1 MTASQ
6 YGGRPGGHRAHLV
19 GGHMVQLPLVTKKIA
34 CFQAPEDLDLLV
46 KPLAALVPGHA
57 THRKILLPRADTH
70 AKQKAITR
78 QDLDSLHLL
87 CHQRGLAYRQFVD
100 EGGEFDG
107 LCHRR
112 HRSYRD
118 EAFNEGNTLEKF
130 PTAVLVIGIAGVRL
144 PGVTDTVRHTD
155 PGVAGRFRG
164 ARQRQV
170 MVGVTHA
177 HLVAEFHTLS
187 PGMVTRGSAR
197 HAVCATPT
205 RRSPANGRRRHCGGG
220 RSRRHSTSNPCRFIR
235 APGPSSSAMQPEHCF
250 LTYNSTP

>member
-1 MTASQ
+1 
-6 YGGRPGGHRAHLV
+6 
-19 GGHMVQLPLVTKKIA
+19 MVQLALVTKKIA

-57 THRKILLPRADTH
+57 TYRKILLPRADTH
-70 AKQKAITR
+70 TEHKAITR

-87 CHQRGLAYRQFVD
+87 CHQRGLAHRQFVD

-112 HRSYRD
+112 HRRYRD
-118 EAFNEGNTLEKF
+118 EAFYEGNTLEKF
-130 PTAVLVIGIAGVRL
+130 PTAVLVVGIAGARL
-144 PGVTDTVRHTD
+144 PGVTNTVWHTY

-164 ARQRQV
+164 TRQRQV

-205 RRSPANGRRRHCGGG
+205 RRVTSERAAPALWRRAQQTTLYFESLPLYTRPRTKQFSHAA
-220 RSRRHSTSNPCRFIR
+220 RTLFFDL
-235 APGPSSSAMQPEHCF
+235 Q
-250 LTYNSTP
+250 